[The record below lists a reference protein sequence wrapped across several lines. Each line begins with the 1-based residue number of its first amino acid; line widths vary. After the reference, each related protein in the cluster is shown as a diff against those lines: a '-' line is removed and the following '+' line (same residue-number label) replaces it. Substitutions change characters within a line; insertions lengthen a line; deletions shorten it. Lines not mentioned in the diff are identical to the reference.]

1 MKLALKNS
9 MATKLIAMYMAS
21 SFIVL
26 ASFTLIVQYAIKHH
40 FYAQDYQLL
49 NSKFLTVAAT
59 LDDLQS
65 NSSPVLTENFAFLWV
80 INHDGKLTY
89 SNSTLALPPALSVQN
104 ALEWKDNGHSY
115 RGFRFKMQHPQ
126 YDAIVLAINMDYHKS
141 FINELDIVLLWTFLI
156 SNLISGAYAIFTVKK
171 GLSPLQE
178 LQSYLDK
185 VSIQHLDVRVPNNK
199 LPVELSQLVA
209 TQNKMLDRLQCGFS
223 RLSEFSSDI
232 AHELKTPLTNMMTQT
247 QVALSAAR
255 TPVEYQDVLGSNA
268 EEIERLNKTIK
279 DTLYLAKSENQLL
292 HSNKEPLKLT
302 TIIQPLIEFYELL
315 AEDKNV
321 TIDIVELNLTEDGI
335 QLGDKQMLQRAI
347 SNILSN
353 ALRHCDSN
361 SVITIQLSSDDDYN
375 AIKIINTGEP
385 IPASSLPYLFDRFY
399 RADKSR
405 KHTSS
410 VGAGL
415 GLAITK
421 SIVQAHGGDI
431 SVSSIQRVTAFSLML
446 KKTTAA
452 LF

>member
-1 MKLALKNS
+1 MRLTLKNS

-26 ASFTLIVQYAIKHH
+26 ASFALIVQYAIKHH

-65 NSSPVLTENFAFLWV
+65 NSSPALTENFTYLWV
-80 INHDGKLTY
+80 INHDGALTY
-89 SNSTLALPPALSVQN
+89 SNSNQPLPPALSHQN
-104 ALEWKDNGHSY
+104 ALEWKEGGESY
-115 RGFRFKMQHPQ
+115 RGFRFKIKHPQ
-126 YDAIVLAINMDYHKS
+126 YDAIVLAVNTGYHNS
-141 FINELDIVLLWTFLI
+141 FINELDIVLIWTFFISSLI
-156 SNLISGAYAIFTVKK
+156 SSVYAIFTVKK
-171 GLSPLQE
+171 GLAPLQG
-178 LQSYLDK
+178 LQSYLNN
-185 VSIQHLDVRVPNNK
+185 INTRQLDIRIPSND
-199 LPVELSQLVA
+199 LPVELSQLVE
-209 TQNKMLDRLQCGFS
+209 TQNKMLDRLQCGFN

-247 QVALSAAR
+247 QVALSSAR
-255 TPVEYQDVLGSNA
+255 TINEYQDILGSNA
-268 EEIERLNKTIK
+268 EEIERLNKTIR

-292 HSNKEPLKLT
+292 HSNKEPLTLAV
-302 TIIQPLIEFYELL
+302 IIQPLIEYYELL

-321 TIDIVELNLTEDGI
+321 TIDIVELNLTEGDA
-335 QLGDKQMLQRAI
+335 QFGDKQMLQRAI

-361 SVITIQLSSDDDYN
+361 TAITIQLSSDGDFN
-375 AIKIINTGEP
+375 VIKIINTGEP

-421 SIVQAHGGDI
+421 SITQAHGGDI

-446 KKTTAA
+446 KKDGM
-452 LF
+452 

>member
-1 MKLALKNS
+1 

-26 ASFTLIVQYAIKHH
+26 ASFALIVQYAIKHH

-65 NSSPVLTENFAFLWV
+65 NSSPALTENFTYLWV
-80 INHDGKLTY
+80 INHAGALTY
-89 SNSTLALPPALSVQN
+89 SNSSQPLPPALSHQN
-104 ALEWKDNGHSY
+104 ALEWKEGGESY
-115 RGFRFKMQHPQ
+115 RGFRFKIKHPQ
-126 YDAIVLAINMDYHKS
+126 YDAIVLAVNTGYHNS
-141 FINELDIVLLWTFLI
+141 FINELDIVLIWTFLI
-156 SNLISGAYAIFTVKK
+156 SSLISSVYAIFTVKK
-171 GLSPLQE
+171 GLAPLQG
-178 LQSYLDK
+178 LQSYLNN
-185 VSIQHLDVRVPNNK
+185 INTRQLDIRVPSNN
-199 LPVELSQLVA
+199 LPVELSQLVE
-209 TQNKMLDRLQCGFS
+209 TQNKMLDRLQCGFN

-247 QVALSAAR
+247 QVALSSAR
-255 TPVEYQDVLGSNA
+255 TIDEYQDILGSNA

-292 HSNKEPLKLT
+292 HSNKEPLKLAV
-302 TIIQPLIEFYELL
+302 IIQPLIEYYELL

-321 TIDIVELNLTEDGI
+321 TIDIVELNLTEGDA
-335 QLGDKQMLQRAI
+335 QFGDKQMLQRAI

-353 ALRHCDSN
+353 ALRHCDAN
-361 SVITIQLSSDDDYN
+361 TAITIQLSSDDDFN
-375 AIKIINTGEP
+375 VIKIINTGEP

-399 RADKSR
+399 RTDKSR

-421 SIVQAHGGDI
+421 SITQAHGGDI

-446 KKTTAA
+446 KKDGM
-452 LF
+452 